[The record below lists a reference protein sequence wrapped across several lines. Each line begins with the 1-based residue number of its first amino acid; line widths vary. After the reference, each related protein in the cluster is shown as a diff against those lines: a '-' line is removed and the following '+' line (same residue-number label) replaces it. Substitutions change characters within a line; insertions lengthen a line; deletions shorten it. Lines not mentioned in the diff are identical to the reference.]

1 MKLSDFIHETLR
13 DISIGVTKA
22 KHEVGDLTAIAPGS
36 LNGER
41 VSVETEVNFDVAVTA
56 TTEEIK
62 VKGGGVR
69 AGAAIKVLGADLSL
83 GADGKKEASANVHD
97 SHVSRISFTIPMILN
112 AGARKL
118 SDAAKE
124 EAEYAAMRLI
134 ELEGDE

>member
-1 MKLSDFIHETLR
+1 MKLSAFIHETLR

-22 KHEVGDLTAIAPGS
+22 KQEVGDLTAIAPGS

-41 VSVETEVNFDVAVTA
+41 ISVETDVNFDVAVSA
-56 TTEEIK
+56 SEEA
-62 VKGGGVR
+62 VTNKGGGVQ
-69 AGAAIKVLGADLSL
+69 AGASIKVLAADISIGAE
-83 GADGKKEASANVHD
+83 GKKEASSKAHD

-124 EAEYAAMRLI
+124 EADYAAKRI
-134 ELEGDE
+134 VELEGKE